1 MLAYKC
7 AIVSKKTG
15 KISVLSDNYPAK
27 ELADN
32 EFILTD
38 QEYYL
43 LSAVRGVDGDILEVA
58 KRILDNVQKK
68 HDEVKRRLGK

>member
-7 AIVSKKTG
+7 AIVSRKTG

-27 ELADN
+27 ELGDN
-32 EFILTD
+32 EFVLTD

-43 LSAVRGVDGDILEVA
+43 LSAVRGVDGDLLQVA
-58 KRILDNVQKK
+58 RKIIDNVQKK